1 MATSRSVEARD
12 RLASWELGEPRSLLT
27 PFRQEIYQDFAQ
39 RREGL
44 VLAVTEEV
52 ELFWRECDPNKEN
65 LCLYGNP
72 DGSWKVGLPVE
83 EVPPE
88 LPEPALG
95 VNFARDGM
103 AVRGAGG
110 RANARG
116 LQLCLLGLAGPPHAR
131 PGRRCATRGSH
142 ALPRSSAAVL
152 LGRRRRRRGAV
163 AARRS
168 GLTPGEQDKEAEKQ
182 GKPIR
187 VVYYKWLELVAV
199 HSDAWLMSV
208 AFFYAAKADKVDRQ
222 ASSNGGRLPACRRRS
237 RWRAQGQA
245 VQHD

>member
-1 MATSRSVEARD
+1 V
-12 RLASWELGEPRSLLT
+12 GEPCSLLT

-110 RANARG
+110 RANFAWPSTVSPW
-116 LQLCLLGLAGPPHAR
+116 AAVPPRAR

-142 ALPRSSAAVL
+142 ALPRTRAAVL
-152 LGRRRRRRGAV
+152 RGWRRRRGAV
-163 AARRS
+163 AVRRS

-222 ASSNGGRLPACRRRS
+222 ASSNGGRLPACRLR
-237 RWRAQGQA
+237 
-245 VQHD
+245 